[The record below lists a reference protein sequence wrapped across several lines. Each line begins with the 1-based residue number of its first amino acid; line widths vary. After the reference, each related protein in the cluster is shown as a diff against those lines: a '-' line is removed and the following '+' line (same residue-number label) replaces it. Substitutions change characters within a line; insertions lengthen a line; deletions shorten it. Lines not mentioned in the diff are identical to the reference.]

1 MIARS
6 KEYTQWADEMDDINP
21 YYNDCAEVWFCFELM
36 EPESITD
43 VRKICYDAFGVGDG
57 PFSAISEGIY
67 SEHFLASSAAAKA
80 EPGYAP
86 DDEQG
91 YKDRAVIEFKIP
103 AKMESGDYLIE
114 DDPIYFSMQVN
125 DIRPATDAE
134 LIAGGFD
141 PETFVPVEEEEGLRS
156 GYKHT
161 YTRARTVFPDES
173 GLNGYAMGILTTVAP
188 RANTCKHA
196 WGEWKH
202 ASTSSNNDYITIYR
216 ECGNCE
222 ASEKS
227 IVYNWSDTI
236 Q

>member
-103 AKMESGDYLIE
+103 AKMESGDNLVEGDFICYSIQ
-114 DDPIYFSMQVN
+114 IN
-125 DIRPATDAE
+125 DIWPATDDD

-141 PETFVPVEEEEGLRS
+141 PETFVPVEEEGIRS
-156 GYKHT
+156 GFKHV
-161 YTRARTVFPDES
+161 YSRARVFFPKDGE
-173 GLNGYAMGILTTVAP
+173 LNGYAKGTLTM
-188 RANTCKHA
+188 
-196 WGEWKH
+196 
-202 ASTSSNNDYITIYR
+202 ITPA
-216 ECGNCE
+216 EVE
-222 ASEKS
+222 
-227 IVYNWSDTI
+227 
-236 Q
+236 